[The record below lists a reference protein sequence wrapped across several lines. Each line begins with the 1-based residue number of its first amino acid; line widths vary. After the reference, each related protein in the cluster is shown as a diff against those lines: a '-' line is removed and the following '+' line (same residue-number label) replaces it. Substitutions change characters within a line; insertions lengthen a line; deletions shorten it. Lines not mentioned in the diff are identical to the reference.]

1 MFFKRAWEL
10 VRIVVPTWKSHEM
23 FNLVNLTIFLVVRTF
38 LSIYIANV
46 NGRIVK
52 SIINANYGDFVKKVK
67 KIKRKFVF
75 ICFQIIN
82 LGILAIPSSFVNSYL
97 DYLVKRLGLDFRT
110 RLTMYFHNKYMK
122 DMVYYQVKP
131 FLIFTQII
139 FSLCKDLKY

>member
-75 ICFQIIN
+75 ICF
-82 LGILAIPSSFVNSYL
+82 
-97 DYLVKRLGLDFRT
+97 
-110 RLTMYFHNKYMK
+110 
-122 DMVYYQVKP
+122 
-131 FLIFTQII
+131 
-139 FSLCKDLKY
+139 